1 MRVRGKRVVLSSVA
15 VVALACMA
23 AVLAIRCQSHG
34 PMPHGLATATP
45 EGPGWIN
52 LLDPEHAGGW
62 KNVTDDANIFGIS
75 DGVLHIYG
83 RTIYPLRY
91 VAFTPEEFGDFDLH
105 LEFKVKHRANSGVF
119 LRANPS
125 DPVARGFEVQV
136 LGDHGKLPTKN
147 SCGAIYDVVTP
158 MFNMSRPPGEWNSY
172 DISVRGKQVTVIM
185 NGWKIIETDFSLMTE
200 PIGKFKVAYSDLPLQ
215 GLIALQD
222 HGGEVWY
229 RNIYI
234 RKRTPNATTPDNP

>member
-1 MRVRGKRVVLSSVA
+1 MRIKGKRVVLSSVT
-15 VVALACMA
+15 VIALVCGL

-34 PMPHGLATATP
+34 PMPQGQPTAAP
-45 EGPGWIN
+45 IGPDWVN
-52 LLDPEHAGGW
+52 LLDAEHAGDW
-62 KNVTDDANIFGIS
+62 KNVTDDSNIFGIT

-91 VAFTPEEFGDFDLH
+91 VAYTPENFGDFDLH
-105 LEFKVKHRANSGVF
+105 VEFKLPRRANSGIF
-119 LRANPS
+119 LRANPD

-158 MFNMSRPPGEWNSY
+158 MFSMSRPAGEWNSY
-172 DISVRGKQVTVIM
+172 DISVRGKQVEVVM
-185 NGWKIIETDFSLMTE
+185 NGWKIIDTDFSLMTE
-200 PIGKFKVAYSDLPLQ
+200 PIGKFKIAYNDLPLE
-215 GLIALQD
+215 GLIVLQD

-229 RNIYI
+229 RNLSV
-234 RKRTPNATTPDNP
+234 RKR

>member
-1 MRVRGKRVVLSSVA
+1 MRVRGKRVVLSSI
-15 VVALACMA
+15 A
-23 AVLAIRCQSHG
+23 AILLVCGAAMIAIRCQSHG
-34 PMPHGLATATP
+34 PIPQGQPTAAP

-52 LLDPEHAGGW
+52 LLDHEHAGGW

-83 RTIYPLRY
+83 KTFFPLRY
-91 VAFTPEEFGDFDLH
+91 VAYTTEEFGDFDLH
-105 LEFKVKHRANSGVF
+105 VEFKVRHRANSGVF
-119 LRANPS
+119 LRAQPD

-136 LGDHGKLPTKN
+136 LGDYGKRPTAN

-158 MFNMSRPPGEWNSY
+158 MFNMSRPPREWNSY
-172 DISVRGKQVTVIM
+172 DISVEGKRVTVVM
-185 NGWKIIETDFSLMTE
+185 NGWKIIDADFALMNE
-200 PIGKFKVAYSDLPLQ
+200 PIGKFKVAYTDLPLE
-215 GLIALQD
+215 GVIALQD

-234 RKRTPNATTPDNP
+234 RKR